1 MKRLIA
7 FSFSFFFIILLF
19 TNCDKEKRIYSQRNH
34 ILNLVYQEYKESYND
49 SIAVF
54 ENSLSDVDRYMKLTG
69 FDTTK
74 IWNEDIQRWNYQLEN
89 YKRIDWQKWGWNE
102 IPLISQ
108 EEFPDYFEYSIP
120 PPDAEIT
127 NYITVLYFSIPFVS
141 KENALI
147 FVAKN
152 QINILGMWIWSF
164 WKRKGKN
171 GKSVQK

>member
-74 IWNEDIQRWNYQLEN
+74 I
-89 YKRIDWQKWGWNE
+89 
-102 IPLISQ
+102 
-108 EEFPDYFEYSIP
+108 
-120 PPDAEIT
+120 
-127 NYITVLYFSIPFVS
+127 
-141 KENALI
+141 
-147 FVAKN
+147 
-152 QINILGMWIWSF
+152 
-164 WKRKGKN
+164 
-171 GKSVQK
+171 